1 MNISLRTGFLC
12 LFVCGG
18 LLSLYGLW
26 PTVSV
31 NTSTEVQVD
40 CGPTKTEV
48 IKSIE
53 TVYIQTPAVLEPI
66 VLTLVML
73 GPDIGHEGSIAIKSA
88 LMHTSRPLN
97 FHLICT
103 PENIE
108 YMEGKFALFDR
119 PVYPVE
125 VTYYPITPEQVQDR
139 VHRAGIGGNWNL
151 LSKVFIHELLVDI
164 DRAIFIDTDMI
175 FVVDPLELWKNF
187 ADFGEDQLM
196 SFPTMGPQSHAG
208 KICSCVM
215 LMDLARMRDVQF
227 MPSTLLPAREAL
239 ASSAFARGQSEGLQ
253 VLCTKVK

>member
-1 MNISLRTGFLC
+1 MTSTPVDDKFGHKRQHSTTVHVMNISLRTGFLC

-97 FHLICT
+97 LHLICT

-175 FVVDPLELWKNF
+175 FVVDPLELVRTFTDHICHFN
-187 ADFGEDQLM
+187 LLH
-196 SFPTMGPQSHAG
+196 SG
-208 KICSCVM
+208 K
-215 LMDLARMRDVQF
+215 
-227 MPSTLLPAREAL
+227 TLRTLVKTNLCRSLPWGRNHMQGKSAAAL
-239 ASSAFARGQSEGLQ
+239 
-253 VLCTKVK
+253 C